1 MRLVLCQGYYHP
13 ASGCLSNDFGEVLMV
28 RRLLLYFEFAF
39 LGILQLSWLVIA
51 LVGLVPAFAHTAPPS
66 EHAHPSEAALKDPD
80 IVQDFMAVLPA
91 SDPIPRQYQFYS
103 RWTGRIETADR
114 PEQEAYYKLRRSV
127 TGHRFLSNKG
137 RGKREMKAILRR
149 AAEGFAAECITKGGY
164 LEAKD
169 GNFYTATHANIRPK
183 ASLSQLTIC
192 MRSSSQSLGALLI
205 ETNKGSYDYGDDSHA
220 ILTFL
225 PEVVVTQARLD
236 ATAEREAAAERKR
249 NAALEQE
256 RIDVER
262 WRPTIRAGTETGCG
276 PVLSVK
282 GDMVEVV
289 HYQTRDPR
297 WFRRSEL
304 WPTLFNKSGL
314 RTCP

>member
-1 MRLVLCQGYYHP
+1 
-13 ASGCLSNDFGEVLMV
+13 MV
-28 RRLLLYFEFAF
+28 RRLLLYFEFAL
-39 LGILQLSWLVIA
+39 LGVLQLFWLVTA
-51 LVGLVPAFAHTAPPS
+51 LVGLIPAFAQTAPPR
-66 EHAHPSEAALKDPD
+66 EQVHPSEAALNNPD

-91 SDPIPRQYQFYS
+91 SDPIPRQYEYYS
-103 RWTGRIETADR
+103 RWTGRNIVADR
-114 PEQEAYYKLRRSV
+114 PEQETYYTLRRSV
-127 TGHRFLSNKG
+127 TAHRFLTNKG
-137 RGKREMKAILRR
+137 RGSREMKAILRR
-149 AAEGFAAECITKGGY
+149 ASKGFAAECAAKGGY
-164 LEAKD
+164 LEPKTS
-169 GNFYTATHANIRPK
+169 NFYTATQASIRHQT
-183 ASLSQLTIC
+183 LYNNLEIC
-192 MRSSSQSLGALLI
+192 MRSKSQSLGALLI
-205 ETNKGSYDYGDDSHA
+205 ETNKSSYDYGDDSHA
-220 ILTFL
+220 ILTFH
-225 PEVVVTQARLD
+225 PEVVVTQASLD

-256 RIDVER
+256 RIDLER

>member
-1 MRLVLCQGYYHP
+1 
-13 ASGCLSNDFGEVLMV
+13 MV
-28 RRLLLYFEFAF
+28 RRFLLYFEFAL
-39 LGILQLSWLVIA
+39 LGVLQLFWLVIA
-51 LVGLVPAFAHTAPPS
+51 LAGLIPAFAQTAPVS
-66 EHAHPSEAALKDPD
+66 EPVHPSEVALNNPD
-80 IVQDFMAVLPA
+80 IVQDFMAALPP
-91 SDPIPRQYQFYS
+91 SDPIPRIYQFYS

-127 TGHRFLSNKG
+127 TAHRFLTNKG

-149 AAEGFAAECITKGGY
+149 ASEGFAAECITKGGY

-169 GNFYTATHANIRPK
+169 SNFYTATRSNIRPMT
-183 ASLSQLTIC
+183 SLSSLEIC
-192 MRSSSQSLGALLI
+192 MRSKSQSLGALLI
-205 ETNKGSYDYGDDSHA
+205 ETNKSSYDYGDDSHA
-220 ILTFL
+220 VLTFH
-225 PEVVVTQARLD
+225 PEVVVTQAWLD

-256 RIDVER
+256 RIDLER
-262 WRPTIRAGTETGCG
+262 WRPTIRTGTETGCG

-282 GDMVEVV
+282 GDMVEVI